1 MDKIEIDLVSGA
13 LNDAT
18 WKLLFKIQEYQ
29 EVEPNLF
36 NNLKSCLKAAIEV
49 YLNHEDN
56 QK

>member
-1 MDKIEIDLVSGA
+1 MENKEIDLGSDS
-13 LNDAT
+13 LNDAA
-18 WKLLFKIQEYQ
+18 WELLDKISEYQ
-29 EVEPNLF
+29 EVNATLF